1 MSEPLWIRL
10 AAVAVGLLVGITV
23 HEFSHCLVA
32 YWLGD
37 PTGKRMGRLTLN
49 PLVHLDPLGTLMI
62 VVTAL
67 TGFGIGWG
75 KPAPVSP
82 WHLRPGRRLGMG
94 LVAAGGPASNL
105 IVALAMALVVRLL
118 SVMQLGV
125 PTIVVYI
132 LYGIIGLNLS
142 LAAFNLLPLPMLDG
156 FHILMGIVDSIRARW
171 AHDLSDQ
178 LARIEPHGPMI
189 LLLLILLPRFLRID
203 ILGLLITPV
212 YNVLSSLIGLV
223 LHP

>member
-1 MSEPLWIRL
+1 MIQLDPIGLVAI
-10 AAVAVGLLVGITV
+10 AVGLLVGITV

-62 VVTAL
+62 VITAL

-82 WHLRPGRRLGMG
+82 WNLRPGRRLGMG
-94 LVAAGGPASNL
+94 LVAAGGPAANL
-105 IVALAMALVVRLL
+105 LVALFTALVVRLL
-118 SVMQLGV
+118 FAMQLGV
-125 PTIVVYI
+125 PTLVVYI

-171 AHDLSDQ
+171 AQDLGYQ
-178 LARIEPHGPMI
+178 LERIEPHGPMI
-189 LLLLILLPRFLRID
+189 
-203 ILGLLITPV
+203 PV
-212 YNVLSSLIGLV
+212 YRLLNSLVGLV
-223 LHP
+223 LSL